1 MVKNYKKII
10 TDKIKVIK
18 VDSYDELINKLKSYN
33 IKPQEAFN
41 LAYKN
46 KYQYNARYFWTMTKI
61 GMYKNQ
67 RVLDLI
73 LVRIKLFPV
82 AKQSKTQIKKNEKK
96 SFKLLRMIDE
106 AKKIEKKIKKLKGKD
121 YTGLKSRL
129 AKLET
134 KLEDKWKLK
143 GLPEQKKRSLYK
155 KNEYEFNE
163 GAKKM
168 PKKIDTCKT
177 VVASKEF
184 KEEFKSFYPNEKFDE
199 RKEVQNLHKLV
210 TEKRHRNKLFKKD
223 REFTINKPMK
233 NAIIL
238 EEIFG
243 NRLKR
248 IL

>member
-1 MVKNYKKII
+1 MKDYKKII
-10 TDKIKVIK
+10 ADKIKIAK
-18 VDSYDELINKLKSYN
+18 VDSYDELINKLKHYN

-46 KYQYNARYFWTMTKI
+46 KYQYNTRYFWTMTKI

-67 RVLDLI
+67 RISDLI
-73 LVRIKLFPV
+73 LVRMKLFPV
-82 AKQSKTQIKKNEKK
+82 PKQSKTQIKKNKK
-96 SFKLLRMIDE
+96 QSIKLLRMINE
-106 AKKIEKKIKKLKGKD
+106 TKEIEKKIKKLKGKD
-121 YTGLKSRL
+121 CTRLKSRL
-129 AKLET
+129 AELET
-134 KLEDKWKLK
+134 KAENRWKLK

-184 KEEFKSFYPNEKFDE
+184 KEEFKNFYPNEKFDE
-199 RKEVQNLHKLV
+199 RKEVQNLHKLI
-210 TEKRHRNKLFKKD
+210 TEKRHRNKLFKED
-223 REFTINKPMK
+223 RELSINKPMK